1 MASAS
6 GIPRQAEQSGGP
18 CQAQKS
24 ELRVRM
30 GLRLAEALP
39 WPSVSLPLGPTW
51 IQSPGKSVR
60 VWAW

>member
-30 GLRLAEALP
+30 GLCLAEALP
-39 WPSVSLPLGPTW
+39 
-51 IQSPGKSVR
+51 
-60 VWAW
+60 